1 MGLCREKRRGHCWPL
16 LILCPGNMPFGRD
29 APRSLEFI
37 LAQPARKIRLPHS
50 AQLLNEIERAVSRE
64 RLKRY
69 LAATSQSLSDAVSL
83 YEQNVALSEMTFGLL
98 HCLEVAIR
106 NSMHDQLTAYF
117 GTPHWFNIAPLSTY
131 SQDKINAAVHD
142 AGGPTASPGKV
153 VAELMF
159 GFWTDLAAQRYHWTL
174 WQPCLSGAFPS
185 VRLARPLIHRRLE
198 DIRWLRNRIAHHE
211 PILTSGGS
219 LYAGHQRRLS
229 LGQLAEC
236 SDWISPSIGGWFRTH
251 FRFVEATAVVN
262 AVTRSGWTL

>member
-1 MGLCREKRRGHCWPL
+1 MPGKKKGPL
-16 LILCPGNMPFGRD
+16 L
-29 APRSLEFI
+29 APSRSLPWEYAFRQGCSQKPQI
-37 LAQPARKIRLPHS
+37 DISTTARKIRLPHS
-50 AQLLNEIERAVSRE
+50 PQLLNEIELAVSRE

-69 LAATSQSLSDAVSL
+69 LAATSQNLGDAVSL

-106 NSMHDQLTAYF
+106 NSMHDRLTAHF
-117 GTPHWFNIAPLSTY
+117 GTPRWFNVAPLSTY
-131 SQDKINAAVHD
+131 SRDKINAAIQD
-142 AGGPTASPGKV
+142 AGGPTATPGKV

-174 WQPCLSGAFPS
+174 WQPCLSAVFPS

-219 LYAGHQRRLS
+219 LYVGHQRRVS
-229 LGQLAEC
+229 LDQLAEC
-236 SDWISPSIGGWFRTH
+236 GDWISPSIGGWFRTY
-251 FRFVEATAVVN
+251 FRFVEATAIVD
-262 AVTRSGWTL
+262 AVTTSGWTL